1 MQNKL
6 SIIVMIILTIF
17 LNGCGNDIVFD
28 HTPDSNDTE
37 IGDTAPIAN
46 AGVDKTTPVF
56 TAIEIVGTATAGN
69 GEIIG
74 YEWRENLLLVSGFKS
89 FTYTP
94 STEGNHT
101 LTFTVVDENDLK
113 ASDSMVVEV
122 TAEVNTTN

>member
-6 SIIVMIILTIF
+6 SIIMILILSMF
-17 LNGCGNDIVFD
+17 LTSCDKNIEFVS
-28 HTPDSNDTE
+28 TPDNNSG
-37 IGDTAPIAN
+37 ISAPNAN
-46 AGVDKTTPVF
+46 AGQDRTTPVF
-56 TAIEIVGTATAGN
+56 TAIEIVGTVIAGD
-69 GEIIG
+69 GKIIG
-74 YEWRENLLLVSGFKS
+74 YEWRENLQLISGFES

-122 TAEVNTTN
+122 TAEANTTN